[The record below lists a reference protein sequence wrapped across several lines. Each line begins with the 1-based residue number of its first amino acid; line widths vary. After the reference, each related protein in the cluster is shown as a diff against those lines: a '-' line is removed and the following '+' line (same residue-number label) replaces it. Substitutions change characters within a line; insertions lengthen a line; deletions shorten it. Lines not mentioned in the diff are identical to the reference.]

1 MISKLIKTGALAF
14 AAGAVVGAAGAMWLM
29 SESGQQVR
37 DELRDLANQAKDKMQ
52 AYCDQIKQETEA
64 VREAV
69 AAMAKEAPAAE
80 AEAEAE
86 VAPKAEA
93 KAKA

>member
-52 AYCDQIKQETEA
+52 AYCDQLKQEVDA
-64 VREAV
+64 VREAAS
-69 AAMAKEAPAAE
+69 AAVKEEVKPE
-80 AEAEAE
+80 AEA
-86 VAPKAEA
+86 
-93 KAKA
+93 

>member
-1 MISKLIKTGALAF
+1 MFNKILKAGALAF

-52 AYCDQIKQETEA
+52 AYCDQIKQEVDA
-64 VREAV
+64 VREAAS
-69 AAMAKEAPAAE
+69 AAVKEEVKPE
-80 AEAEAE
+80 AEA
-86 VAPKAEA
+86 
-93 KAKA
+93 